1 MVAVEIAASQLPAQ
15 RVVQPQFAAG
25 LAQAL
30 DPGAAQAE
38 AAEAVEQAA
47 HGDAPAAGIQQGDEK
62 QFGAMPVFHQVQLQ
76 LDAPLRR
83 LDGQQHAR
91 EEPHAVIEQGEAVVA
106 APGKDRAAHRE
117 VKISTAPTG
126 TESPILPAPASLRRV
141 SMPGAR
147 SKSAASSTSGDRVT
161 TWKRCSSRRVT
172 NRSLA

>member
-76 LDAPLRR
+76 LDARCAASMASSMRGKNRTPSLSRAKR
-83 LDGQQHAR
+83 L
-91 EEPHAVIEQGEAVVA
+91 
-106 APGKDRAAHRE
+106 
-117 VKISTAPTG
+117 
-126 TESPILPAPASLRRV
+126 SLRQER
-141 SMPGAR
+141 PPLTA
-147 SKSAASSTSGDRVT
+147 K
-161 TWKRCSSRRVT
+161 
-172 NRSLA
+172 